1 MDVARWPGWRKSWI
15 AAPPRRLG
23 RACPSSVPQAREPE
37 GRASAQTLLRGGRG
51 GALPSLA
58 GSERGHVSLR
68 ERHRGFECLELL
80 GSWHRPRRASC
91 RARDDPGQ
99 VGGRVL
105 GRPRASLEATL
116 MSAEPL

>member
-1 MDVARWPGWRKSWI
+1 MLSRNKANRMTL
-15 AAPPRRLG
+15 RLY
-23 RACPSSVPQAREPE
+23 SVNNKVPTAN
-37 GRASAQTLLRGGRG
+37 G